1 MSAALSIVVR
11 RPRARDAASVRHM
24 ITELGVLEPISCYG
38 YLLLCT
44 HFASTCLLAEQG
56 AELMGCVL
64 AYRPP
69 NQRDSVFVWQVGV
82 LPSARGLGLGRRLL
96 SSLIEQPRCRS
107 ARFLTATVS
116 PDNEASLGLF
126 RGFARAHGV
135 PCEEGPGFSSAL
147 FDAPHPDENLLR
159 IGPLKGRT

>member
-1 MSAALSIVVR
+1 MSEVISILLR
-11 RPRARDAASVRHM
+11 HPRARDAADIRRLVGE
-24 ITELGVLEPISCYG
+24 IGALEPISCYG

-44 HFASTCLLAEQG
+44 HFAATSLVAEQG
-56 AELMGCVL
+56 GRLIGFAL

-69 NQRDSVFVWQVGV
+69 SQRDSLFVWQIGVG
-82 LPSARGLGLGRRLL
+82 PSARGRGLGGRLL
-96 SSLIEQPRCRS
+96 AALIEQPSCRT

-116 PDNEASLGLF
+116 PDNERSLGLF

-135 PCEEGPGFSSAL
+135 PCEQGPGFSSAL

-159 IGPLKGRT
+159 IGPLKGSV